1 MSIPLAD
8 DFTVDIADGFDDGR
22 EEVAPGVRLFLLEQ
36 SGEESQGLIPID
48 LPSSANGEVFSGWL
62 PSQPNS
68 RGRLIVQICELGEVT
83 RAVLERVWALA
94 LLIPGEAAAAVYEL
108 ATDPDVPTVP
118 TIRRW
123 TFDATYTVQPYV
135 PVDPSLLLLSD
146 GSSFLLLSNGVDR
159 LRLANG

>member
-36 SGEESQGLIPID
+36 SSETEQGLVPIE
-48 LPSSANGEVFSGWL
+48 LPSSANGEVFAGWL

-68 RGRLIVQICELGEVT
+68 RGRLILQICELGEIT

-94 LLIPGEAAAAVYEL
+94 MLIPGEASAAVYEL

-123 TFDATYTVQPYV
+123 TFDATYTVQPYI
-135 PVDPSLLLLSD
+135 PAEP
-146 GSSFLLLSNGVDR
+146 GI
-159 LRLANG
+159 LRLLESGLGRFLEDGTARRLEA